1 MENGKLQITMINK
14 LKKWEIFDIMIV
26 GCDSLKKFEYV
37 SSVAQKSNF
46 EEISNVLDTMNH
58 EYYVK
63 FENGEF
69 TYR

>member
-1 MENGKLQITMINK
+1 
-14 LKKWEIFDIMIV
+14 MIV